1 MQLSALLSRIL
12 SGCFHRRAAWPQ
24 HNRQRCLACG
34 SWRLYD
40 LNQGIQGNWKPPE
53 RPQSEPSLGS
63 GHEFFSLLCLAE
75 LNGIF
80 SISCRSRYRAR
91 KPRDGRS

>member
-1 MQLSALLSRIL
+1 MQLSALLSQIL

-63 GHEFFSLLCLAE
+63 GHRILQPPVPRRIERDIQHLLPV
-75 LNGIF
+75 
-80 SISCRSRYRAR
+80 SISSEEAA
-91 KPRDGRS
+91 

>member
-1 MQLSALLSRIL
+1 MQLSALISGIL

-40 LNQGIQGNWKPPE
+40 LKQGIQGDWKPPE

-63 GHEFFSLLCLAE
+63 GHAILQPPVPRQIERDIQHLLPV
-75 LNGIF
+75 
-80 SISCRSRYRAR
+80 SISGEGAA
-91 KPRDGRS
+91 

>member
-1 MQLSALLSRIL
+1 MQLSALISGIL

-40 LNQGIQGNWKPPE
+40 LNQGIQGDWKPPE
-53 RPQSEPSLGS
+53 RPQSEPSLGP
-63 GHEFFSLLCLAE
+63 GTQFFSLLCHRRIERDIQHL
-75 LNGIF
+75 LPV
-80 SISCRSRYRAR
+80 SISSEEAA
-91 KPRDGRS
+91 